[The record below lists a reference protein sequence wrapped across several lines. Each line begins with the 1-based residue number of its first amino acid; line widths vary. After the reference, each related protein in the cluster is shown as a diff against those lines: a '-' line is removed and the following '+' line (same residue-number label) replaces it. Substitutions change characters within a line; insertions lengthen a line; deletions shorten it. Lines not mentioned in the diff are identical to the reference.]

1 MSQYLNSLKIGE
13 TVDIQGP
20 SGKVCVRIESYYSI

>member
-13 TVDIQGP
+13 TMDIQGP
-20 SGKVCVRIESYYSI
+20 SGKVGVVHNVMYL